1 MFFHYLC
8 KPKLSFIED
17 YIKWVKTSWIEDPTA
32 EKSAPGPILQENRIQ
47 IRYVEVTASLFWIEA
62 YSLTH

>member
-1 MFFHYLC
+1 MGQNFLDRGY
-8 KPKLSFIED
+8 
-17 YIKWVKTSWIEDPTA
+17 WTDPTA